1 MALFFAPNHTIESF
15 NNLTEPFFDELKALN
30 ISMTPNTTF
39 YEDFYSANK
48 GSWGADTMGRTNIRQ
63 ATRLL
68 PKSIWETPEKYTSF
82 YETIRSTVMSG
93 ATVGG
98 YHMAPSNPF
107 NVDNAV
113 NEAWRS
119 TQSFLITAN
128 LVPDDAAPAEL
139 KNASDHLA
147 FDMMDSWR
155 KVAPNS
161 AGGRVYLK
169 EADIQESDWQ
179 VDFYGAKHYP
189 KLLGIEKKWDPKG
202 VFYAT
207 TALGSESWE
216 LRNGE
221 QGVQTQHGRLCRV

>member
-1 MALFFAPNHTIESF
+1 M
-15 NNLTEPFFDELKALN
+15 
-30 ISMTPNTTF
+30 
-39 YEDFYSANK
+39 
-48 GSWGADTMGRTNIRQ
+48 
-63 ATRLL
+63 
-68 PKSIWETPEKYTSF
+68 
-82 YETIRSTVMSG
+82 
-93 ATVGG
+93 
-98 YHMAPSNPF
+98 
-107 NVDNAV
+107 
-113 NEAWRS
+113 
-119 TQSFLITAN
+119 ITAN

-202 VFYAT
+202 GFYAT
-207 TALGSESWE
+207 TALGSENWE
-216 LRNGE
+216 VRNGE
-221 QGVQTQHGRLCRV
+221 QGVQTQNGRLCRV